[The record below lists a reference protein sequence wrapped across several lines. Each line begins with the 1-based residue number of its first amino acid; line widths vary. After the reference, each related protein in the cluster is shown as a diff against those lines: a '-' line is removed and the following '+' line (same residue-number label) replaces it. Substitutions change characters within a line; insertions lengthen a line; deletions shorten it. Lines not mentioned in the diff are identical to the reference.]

1 MAREKK
7 EAPAVDV
14 SQEKKRL
21 KAERR
26 NLQRENKAQRKA
38 AKARA
43 KEISKQEAAL
53 DEESEGGTISAVAVT
68 IFIVLIWLAILCLLI
83 KLDVGGFGS
92 NVLRPVLKDVPVLN
106 LILPK
111 DETTETTDQEAYG
124 GYTSLREAVEQ
135 IKALELQIEQ
145 LQTIGNADEEELA
158 ALRAEVER
166 LRTFEE
172 NQLNFEKIKNEFYE
186 EVIYAEN
193 GPGVDAYIE
202 YFESMDPTTAQTLY
216 AQVIAE
222 QQVDAQLE
230 AYAQAYSEM
239 KPKEAAAIFEA
250 MTDDLELVAKI
261 LYQMTAEERG
271 DILGV
276 MDPAVAAMLTK
287 LMDPDMQ

>member
-287 LMDPDMQ
+287 LMDPDT

>member
-145 LQTIGNADEEELA
+145 LQTIGNADE
-158 ALRAEVER
+158 
-166 LRTFEE
+166 
-172 NQLNFEKIKNEFYE
+172 
-186 EVIYAEN
+186 
-193 GPGVDAYIE
+193 
-202 YFESMDPTTAQTLY
+202 
-216 AQVIAE
+216 
-222 QQVDAQLE
+222 
-230 AYAQAYSEM
+230 
-239 KPKEAAAIFEA
+239 
-250 MTDDLELVAKI
+250 
-261 LYQMTAEERG
+261 
-271 DILGV
+271 
-276 MDPAVAAMLTK
+276 
-287 LMDPDMQ
+287 

>member
-1 MAREKK
+1 MAREKN

-53 DEESEGGTISAVAVT
+53 DEESEGGTVSAVAVT

-193 GPGVDAYIE
+193 GPGVEAYIE

-287 LMDPDMQ
+287 LMDPDTQ

>member
-202 YFESMDPTTAQTLY
+202 YFESRDPTTAQTLY

-287 LMDPDMQ
+287 LMDPDTQ

>member
-1 MAREKK
+1 MAREKN
-7 EAPAVDV
+7 ETPVVDV

-21 KAERR
+21 KEERR
-26 NLQRENKAQRKA
+26 KLQQENKMQRKA

-43 KEISKQEAAL
+43 KEISKQEASL
-53 DEESEGGTISAVAVT
+53 SDDSEGGTISAVAVT

-106 LILPK
+106 WILPK
-111 DETTETTDQEAYG
+111 DDTTETTDEEAYG
-124 GYTSLREAVEQ
+124 GYTSLREAVDQ
-135 IKALELQIEQ
+135 IKALERQIEQ

-158 ALRAEVER
+158 QLRAEVER

-193 GPGVDAYIE
+193 GPGVDAFIE

-222 QQVDAQLE
+222 QQVDAELE

-261 LYQMTAEERG
+261 LNQMTAEDRG
-271 DILGV
+271 NILGV
-276 MDPAVAAMLTK
+276 MDPNVAAMLTK
-287 LMDPDMQ
+287 LMDPSAQ